1 MLDPQVTVTALL
13 GAGFVATSAGLVVQT
28 RSKRA
33 LAVRGAWAEQQRDA
47 AEQQRDAAAAHGA
60 ALEREVRHF
69 AEGTMP
75 ALVDVLARGYR
86 GVPVPGLGQ
95 EQLAGTAVDLA
106 HQAVRRMLQEAVSVT
121 REQIGR
127 AARSSVR
134 DIIDEAQTR
143 LHRCQMSVLQEMER
157 HPDGTAY
164 HQSLMNFDHLVTQA
178 LHTLQRTRI
187 LTGSWPGLQRADCT
201 VREVVESARGR
212 ISDYLR
218 VSYTYEPGTGETWLE
233 GRVVEPVTVALTELL
248 SNATAYSSGKVYVE
262 VQVVQTGLCFFIDD
276 GGLNMNAFQREEA
289 TRQLAQREVLDVT
302 NVQDSGQLGF
312 AVIGR
317 LAGEYGFV
325 ADVTSTSPL
334 GGLRAVL
341 RVPRA
346 LFGHGPSDE
355 EIQAERHAAMA
366 LTTQAPLTPASLSP
380 AGDGRTPPAETTGPA
395 GLPQRRRRAAR
406 TAEPARDGAPAPADD
421 PDAFSAGLAHLGRT
435 IHDTETH
442 TLEGDQ
448 PHA

>member
-1 MLDPQVTVTALL
+1 MLDSQVTVTVLL
-13 GAGFVATSAGLVVQT
+13 GAGLVATSAGLIAET

-33 LAVRGAWAEQQRDA
+33 LAVRGASAEKQRA
-47 AEQQRDAAAAHGA
+47 AAAAHVA
-60 ALEREVRHF
+60 ALETEVRQF
-69 AEGTMP
+69 AEVTMP
-75 ALVDVLARGYR
+75 ALVDVIARGYR
-86 GVPVPGLGQ
+86 GVPVPGLHQ
-95 EQLAGTAVDLA
+95 EQLVGTPVDLA
-106 HQAVRRMLQEAVSVT
+106 HQAVRQILQEAVAVT
-121 REQIGR
+121 RERIGR

-233 GRVVEPVTVALTELL
+233 GRVVEPITVALTELL
-248 SNATAYSSGKVYVE
+248 SNATAYSEGKVYVE
-262 VQVVQTGLCFFIDD
+262 VQAFQTGFCVFVDD
-276 GGLNMNAFQREEA
+276 GGLSMNGFQREEA
-289 TRQLAQREVLDVT
+289 ARQLAQREVLDVT
-302 NVQDSGQLGF
+302 TVRDSGQLGF

-317 LAGEYGFV
+317 LASEYGFV
-325 ADVTSTSPL
+325 ADVTSTSPQ
-334 GGLRAVL
+334 GGVRAVL
-341 RVPRA
+341 RIPRE
-346 LFGHGPSDE
+346 LFGHGPSDV
-355 EIQAERHAAMA
+355 EIQAERHAAMVH
-366 LTTQAPLTPASLSP
+366 TTEAPFTEGSLSP
-380 AGDGRTPPAETTGPA
+380 GGDGRTPPAVITGPG
-395 GLPQRRRRAAR
+395 GLPMRRRRAAR
-406 TAEPARDGAPAPADD
+406 TAEPTPDRVPAPADD

-435 IHDTETH
+435 IHDTEQH
-442 TLEGDQ
+442 AFEGDQ
-448 PHA
+448 PHD

>member
-13 GAGFVATSAGLVVQT
+13 GAGLVATSAGLIAQT

-33 LAVRGAWAEQQRDA
+33 LAVRGASAEEQRDA
-47 AEQQRDAAAAHGA
+47 ATAHIT
-60 ALEREVRHF
+60 ALETEVRHF
-69 AEGTMP
+69 AEATMP

-86 GVPVPGLGQ
+86 GVPVPGLHQ
-95 EQLAGTAVDLA
+95 EQLVGTPVDHA
-106 HQAVRRMLQEAVSVT
+106 HQAVRRMLQEAVALT

-134 DIIDEAQTR
+134 DVIDEAQTR

-164 HQSLMNFDHLVTQA
+164 HQSLMNLDHLVTQA

-248 SNATAYSSGKVYVE
+248 SNATAYSEGKVYVE
-262 VQVVQTGLCFFIDD
+262 VQAFQTGFCIVVDD
-276 GGLNMNAFQREEA
+276 GGLNMNGFQREEA
-289 TRQLAQREVLDVT
+289 ARQLARREVLDVT
-302 NVQDSGQLGF
+302 TVQDTGQLGF

-325 ADVTSTSPL
+325 ADVASTSPY
-334 GGLRAVL
+334 GGVRAVL
-341 RVPRA
+341 RIPRE

-355 EIQAERHAAMA
+355 EIQAERHAAMTR
-366 LTTQAPLTPASLSP
+366 TTEAPFAEGLPSP
-380 AGDGRTPPAETTGPA
+380 GGDGYTPHAENTGHG
-395 GLPQRRRRAAR
+395 GLPQRRRRTAR

-435 IHDTETH
+435 IHDTEQH
-442 TLEGDQ
+442 AFEGDQ
-448 PHA
+448 PHD

>member
-1 MLDPQVTVTALL
+1 MLDSQMTVTALL
-13 GAGFVATSAGLVVQT
+13 GAGLVATSAGLIAQT

-33 LAVRGAWAEQQRDA
+33 LAVRGASAEK
-47 AEQQRDAAAAHGA
+47 QRDAAAAHVA
-60 ALEREVRHF
+60 ALETEVRQF
-69 AEGTMP
+69 AEVTMP

-86 GVPVPGLGQ
+86 GVPVPGLHQ
-95 EQLAGTAVDLA
+95 EQLVGTPVDLA
-106 HQAVRRMLQEAVSVT
+106 HQAVRRILQEAVAVT
-121 REQIGR
+121 RERIGR

-218 VSYTYEPGTGETWLE
+218 VSYTYEPGTGEAWLE
-233 GRVVEPVTVALTELL
+233 GRVVEPITVALTELL
-248 SNATAYSSGKVYVE
+248 SNATAYSEGKVYVE
-262 VQVVQTGLCFFIDD
+262 VQAFQTGFCVFVDD
-276 GGLNMNAFQREEA
+276 GGLSMNGFQREEA
-289 TRQLAQREVLDVT
+289 ARQLAQREVLDVT
-302 NVQDSGQLGF
+302 TVRDTGQLGF

-317 LAGEYGFV
+317 LASEYGFV
-325 ADVTSTSPL
+325 TDVTSTSPQ
-334 GGLRAVL
+334 GGVRAVL
-341 RVPRA
+341 RIPRE
-346 LFGHGPSDE
+346 LFGHGPSDA

-366 LTTQAPLTPASLSP
+366 HTTEAPFTEGSLSHG
-380 AGDGRTPPAETTGPA
+380 GDGRTPPAETTGPG
-395 GLPQRRRRAAR
+395 GLPKRRRRAAR
-406 TAEPARDGAPAPADD
+406 TAEPARDGVPAPADD
-421 PDAFSAGLAHLGRT
+421 PDALSAGLAHLGRT
-435 IHDTETH
+435 IHDTEQH
-442 TLEGDQ
+442 AFEGDQ
-448 PHA
+448 PHD